1 MIEEF
6 IQNLQQA
13 EVEAKGII
21 KVARERVQTIQ
32 RDVESSLSEVRA
44 SAELSLQQRLDP
56 IDQETNQQ
64 MRLAEDQFRL
74 DLKQQL
80 KSLERRA
87 HDRRR
92 VALDSLLSKLTA
104 R

>member
-6 IQNLQQA
+6 IQSLQQA
-13 EVEAKGII
+13 EVEADGII
-21 KVARERVQTIQ
+21 KAARERVQTIR
-32 RDVESSLSEVRA
+32 RDSESALAMVRA
-44 SAELSLQQRLDP
+44 SAELMLQRRLDP
-56 IDQETNQQ
+56 IDQETNQH
-64 MRLAEDQFRL
+64 MKLAEDQFCL

-80 KSLERRA
+80 ESLELRA

-92 VALDSLLSKLTA
+92 VALDLLLSRLTA

>member
-6 IQNLQQA
+6 IQSLQQA
-13 EVEAKGII
+13 EVEANGVI
-21 KVARERVQTIQ
+21 KAARERVQTIR
-32 RDVESSLSEVRA
+32 RDSESSLAEVRA
-44 SAELSLQQRLDP
+44 SAELSLQRRLDT

-80 KSLERRA
+80 ESLERWA
-87 HDRRR
+87 HDHRR
-92 VALDSLLSKLTA
+92 VALDLLLSKLTA

>member
-21 KVARERVQTIQ
+21 KIARERVQTIQ
-32 RDVESSLSEVRA
+32 RDAESSLAAVRA
-44 SAELSLQQRLDP
+44 SAELSLQRRLDV
-56 IDQETNQQ
+56 IDQETNQH
-64 MRLAEDQFRL
+64 MKLAEDQLRQDVEEQLENL
-74 DLKQQL
+74 D
-80 KSLERRA
+80 RRA
-87 HDRRR
+87 EDRRP
-92 VALDSLLSKLTA
+92 VALDLLLSRLTA

>member
-6 IQNLQQA
+6 IQSLQQA
-13 EVEAKGII
+13 EVEADGVI
-21 KVARERVQTIQ
+21 KVARERVQTIL
-32 RDVESSLSEVRA
+32 RDSESSLATVRA
-44 SAELSLQQRLDP
+44 SAELLLQRRLDP

-80 KSLERRA
+80 ESLECRA

-92 VALDSLLSKLTA
+92 VALDLLLSKLTA

>member
-6 IQNLQQA
+6 IQSLQQA
-13 EVEAKGII
+13 EVEADGVI
-21 KVARERVQTIQ
+21 KAARERVQTIR
-32 RDVESSLSEVRA
+32 RDSESSLATVRA

-56 IDQETNQQ
+56 IDEETNQQ
-64 MRLAEDQFRL
+64 MRLAENQFRL

-80 KSLERRA
+80 ESLERRA

-92 VALDSLLSKLTA
+92 VALDLLLSRLTA

>member
-32 RDVESSLSEVRA
+32 RDVESSLSGVRA

-87 HDRRR
+87 RDRRR

>member
-6 IQNLQQA
+6 IQSLQQA
-13 EVEAKGII
+13 EVEADGVLKA
-21 KVARERVQTIQ
+21 ARERVQTIR
-32 RDVESSLSEVRA
+32 RDSESALATGRA
-44 SAELSLQQRLDP
+44 SAELSLQRRLDP
-56 IDQETNQQ
+56 IDQEADHQ

-80 KSLERRA
+80 ESLEILA
-87 HDRRR
+87 QDRRR
-92 VALDSLLSKLTA
+92 LALDLLLSKLTA

>member
-6 IQNLQQA
+6 IQSLQQA
-13 EVEAKGII
+13 EVEADSVVKA
-21 KVARERVQTIQ
+21 ARERVQTIR
-32 RDVESSLSEVRA
+32 RDSESALAMVRA

-56 IDQETNQQ
+56 IDRETEQQ
-64 MRLAEDQFRL
+64 MKLAEDQFRL

-80 KSLERRA
+80 ESLERQA
-87 HDRRR
+87 QDRRR
-92 VALDSLLSKLTA
+92 VVLDLLLSKLTA

>member
-32 RDVESSLSEVRA
+32 RDVESSLAVVRTSTEV
-44 SAELSLQQRLDP
+44 SLQQRLDV
-56 IDQETNQQ
+56 IDQETNQH
-64 MRLAEDQFRL
+64 MKLAEDQLRRDLKEQLESLEHRAQNRKPAAL
-74 DLKQQL
+74 DL
-80 KSLERRA
+80 
-87 HDRRR
+87 
-92 VALDSLLSKLTA
+92 LLSRLTA

>member
-6 IQNLQQA
+6 IQSLQRA
-13 EVEAKGII
+13 EVEADGII
-21 KVARERVQTIQ
+21 KAAREKVQSIG
-32 RDVESSLSEVRA
+32 RDSESTLAMVRA
-44 SAELSLQQRLDP
+44 SAELSLQQRLGP
-56 IDQETNQQ
+56 IDQETEQQ
-64 MRLAEDQFRL
+64 MKLAEGQFRL

-80 KSLERRA
+80 ESLEHQA

-92 VALDSLLSKLTA
+92 MVLDSLLSRLIA

>member
-6 IQNLQQA
+6 IQSLQQA
-13 EVEAKGII
+13 EVEADGVI

-32 RDVESSLSEVRA
+32 RDSEFSLATVRA
-44 SAELSLQQRLDP
+44 SAELSLQRRLDP

-64 MRLAEDQFRL
+64 MRLAEDQFGR

-80 KSLERRA
+80 ESLERRA

-92 VALDSLLSKLTA
+92 VALDLLLSKLTA

>member
-6 IQNLQQA
+6 IQSLQQA
-13 EVEAKGII
+13 EVEANGII
-21 KVARERVQTIQ
+21 KAARERVQTIR
-32 RDVESSLSEVRA
+32 RDSESSLAEVRA
-44 SAELSLQQRLDP
+44 SAELSLQRRLDI

-80 KSLERRA
+80 ESLERWA
-87 HDRRR
+87 YDHRR
-92 VALDSLLSKLTA
+92 VVLDLLLSKLTA

>member
-6 IQNLQQA
+6 IQSLQQA
-13 EVEAKGII
+13 EVEADGVINA
-21 KVARERVQTIQ
+21 ARERVQTIR
-32 RDVESSLSEVRA
+32 RDSESSLATVRA

-56 IDQETNQQ
+56 IDEETNQQ

-80 KSLERRA
+80 ESLERRA

-92 VALDSLLSKLTA
+92 VALDLLLSRLTA

>member
-6 IQNLQQA
+6 IQSLQQA
-13 EVEAKGII
+13 EVEADGVI
-21 KVARERVQTIQ
+21 KAARERVQTIR
-32 RDVESSLSEVRA
+32 RDSESSLTTVRA
-44 SAELSLQQRLDP
+44 SAELSLQRRLDP

-92 VALDSLLSKLTA
+92 VALDLLLSKLTA